1 MSSDSLTHTLA
12 RFAADLKLTHVPDV
26 VREQIKL
33 HLIDALACGLASTRS
48 ELAVRFQQHCIEE
61 YAAGPC
67 ALLGTS
73 VRLAPVGAALYNGM
87 AINALDHDDGFE
99 VDGRGMGHPGA
110 SLVASALSG
119 IWLRK
124 TSGVELLEALIA
136 AYEINARVIIA
147 VQPSIERF
155 RQVYGVCQHQALGAA
170 VAFGKLMQLEPASL
184 ENALGLAGTLTPLPS
199 LRKYNWE
206 SRPLVSFKDFTAPA
220 AEAGVRAV
228 RLQQHQWVG
237 AQSVLDGDQGLWR
250 MLGSDRF
257 DPNQLIADLGSEWLA
272 ANASLKHYPA
282 CRWIHTALESFE
294 QLQSSH
300 SFHASA
306 ISEIR
311 VLTGTTQARDFMD
324 KRPANEVDAQFSLPH
339 TMACLALGI
348 AKQDWHTART
358 LNDPQIQALA
368 DRVVAEVD
376 PELNALMADTRRP
389 AGQVQVRLG
398 EELITGLR
406 LDYPLGCRERP
417 LSHEQ
422 VADKFRQYAPL
433 GGAAHNVELILAGLF
448 AIEECE
454 DVAVLLEGLSGP
466 DSPHSGAGGS

>member
-1 MSSDSLTHTLA
+1 MLSLTSTLA
-12 RFAADLKLTHVPDV
+12 RFAHGLTLEAIPAEL
-26 VREQIKL
+26 REQIKL
-33 HLIDALACGLASTRS
+33 HLVDALACGLASTRS
-48 ELAVRFQQHCIEE
+48 PLAAAFQAHCAEE

-67 ALLGTS
+67 RLLGTS
-73 VRLAPVGAALYNGM
+73 LSLGPVGAALYNGM

-110 SLVASALSG
+110 SLVAAALVG
-119 IWLRK
+119 VWQRK
-124 TSGVELLEALIA
+124 TSGRALLEALVA

-170 VAFGKLMQLEPASL
+170 IAYGKLALEDADGL

-206 SRPLVSFKDFTAPA
+206 ARPLVSFKDFTAPA

-228 RLQQHQWVG
+228 RLHQHQWVG
-237 AQSVLDGDQGLWR
+237 ARAVLDGDQGLWR

-257 DPNQLIADLGSEWLA
+257 DSDALLAGLGSEWLA
-272 ANASLKHYPA
+272 ANASLKRYPA

-294 QLQSSH
+294 QVQQAQGLD
-300 SFHASA
+300 AAA
-306 ISEIR
+306 IREIR

-324 KRPANEVDAQFSLPH
+324 RRPANEVDAQFSLPH
-339 TMACLALGI
+339 TLACLALGI
-348 AKQDWHTART
+348 AKQDWHTAAT
-358 LNDPQIQALA
+358 INAPQVRALA
-368 DRVVAEVD
+368 DRVVAVID
-376 PELNALMADTRRP
+376 PALDAAMSETRRP
-389 AGQVQVRLG
+389 AGQVLVEVASGTLSG
-398 EELITGLR
+398 PR

-417 LSHEQ
+417 LSRAQ

-433 GGAAHNVELILAGLF
+433 GGRAEQVETVLAGLL
-448 AIEECE
+448 ALEQSE
-454 DVAVLLEGLSGP
+454 DVGALLEGLWP
-466 DSPHSGAGGS
+466 AQF

>member
-1 MSSDSLTHTLA
+1 MTDRSHTSALA
-12 RFAADLKLTHVPDV
+12 HFAADLRLEAVPDA

-48 ELAVRFQQHCIEE
+48 ELAAAFLSHCSEE
-61 YAAGPC
+61 YAIGPC
-67 ALLGTS
+67 RLLGSTL
-73 VRLAPVGAALYNGM
+73 RLSPVGAALYNGM

-99 VDGRGMGHPGA
+99 LDGRGMGHPGA
-110 SLVASALSG
+110 SLVAAALC
-119 IWLRK
+119 
-124 TSGVELLEALIA
+124 GVWQRQTTGRELLEALIA

-170 VAFGKLMQLEPASL
+170 IAYGRVMQADAPAL
-184 ENALGLAGTLTPLPS
+184 ENALGLAATLTPLPS

-206 SRPLVSFKDFTAPA
+206 DRPLVSFKDFTAPA

-228 RLQQHQWVG
+228 RLHRHQWVG
-237 AQSVLDGDQGLWR
+237 ARAVLDGDQGFWR

-257 DPNQLIADLGSEWLA
+257 DSETLMADLGREWLA

-294 QLQSSH
+294 HVQQA
-300 SFHASA
+300 HAVAPQA
-306 ISEIR
+306 IMQIR

-339 TMACLALGI
+339 TLACLALGI
-348 AKQDWHTART
+348 AKQDWHSPFT
-358 LNDPQIQALA
+358 LA
-368 DRVVAEVD
+368 DAQVQRLADKVVAVVEPALD
-376 PELNALMADTRRP
+376 ALMSETRRP
-389 AGQVQVRLG
+389 AGQVHI
-398 EELITGLR
+398 ELATQTLEGPRI
-406 LDYPLGCRERP
+406 DYPLGCRQRP
-417 LSHEQ
+417 LSVAQ

-433 GGAAHNVELILAGLF
+433 GGAGAAERVQAVLDGLLTLEHC
-448 AIEECE
+448 A
-454 DVAVLLEGLSGP
+454 DVGALLEGLFRE
-466 DSPHSGAGGS
+466 

>member
-1 MSSDSLTHTLA
+1 MSNDSLTRTLA
-12 RFAADLKLTHVPDV
+12 QFAAGLTLDSVPTAL
-26 VREQIKL
+26 REQIKL

-48 ELAVRFQQHCIEE
+48 ELAATFQRHCIEE

-67 ALLGTS
+67 ALLGSS
-73 VRLAPVGAALYNGM
+73 VRLAPVGAALFNGM
-87 AINALDHDDGFE
+87 AINALDHDDGLE

-110 SLVASALSG
+110 SLVAAALSG
-119 IWLRK
+119 VWQRK
-124 TSGVELLEALIA
+124 ASGRELLEALIA
-136 AYEINARVIIA
+136 AYEINARVISA

-170 VAFGKLMQLEPASL
+170 VAFGKLMQLDAAGL

-237 AQSVLDGDQGLWR
+237 AQAVLDGDQGLWR
-250 MLGSDRF
+250 MLGSDQF
-257 DPNQLIADLGSEWLA
+257 DPHLLVADLGNEWFA
-272 ANASLKHYPA
+272 ANSSLKHYPA

-294 QLQSSH
+294 QLQQT
-300 SFHASA
+300 HAFEAAA
-306 ISEIR
+306 INEIR

-324 KRPANEVDAQFSLPH
+324 RRPVNEVDAQFSLPH
-339 TMACLALGI
+339 TLACLALGI
-348 AKQDWHTART
+348 AKHDWHMTST
-358 LNDPQIQALA
+358 LSDPQVRAVS

-398 EELITGLR
+398 DETLTGAR
-406 LDYPLGCRERP
+406 LDYPLGCRQRP
-417 LSHEQ
+417 LSREQ
-422 VADKFRQYAPL
+422 VADKYRQYAPL
-433 GGAAHNVELILAGLF
+433 GSPVEQVEPVLAGLF

-454 DVAVLLEGLSGP
+454 DVAVLLEGLFR
-466 DSPHSGAGGS
+466 

>member
-1 MSSDSLTHTLA
+1 MSNDSLTRTLA
-12 RFAADLKLTHVPDV
+12 QFAANLVLDSVPASLC
-26 VREQIKL
+26 EQIKL

-48 ELAVRFQQHCIEE
+48 ELAATFQQHCIEE
-61 YAAGPC
+61 YAEGPC
-67 ALLGTS
+67 ALLGS
-73 VRLAPVGAALYNGM
+73 SARLAPVGAALYNGM

-99 VDGRGMGHPGA
+99 VEGRGMGHPGA
-110 SLVASALSG
+110 SLVAAALSG
-119 IWLRK
+119 VWQRK
-124 TSGVELLEALIA
+124 TSGRELLEALIA
-136 AYEINARVIIA
+136 AYEVNARVIIA

-170 VAFGKLMQLEPASL
+170 VAFGKLMQLDAAGL

-228 RLQQHQWVG
+228 RLQQHQWIG
-237 AQSVLDGDQGLWR
+237 AQAVLDGDQGLWR

-257 DPNQLIADLGSEWLA
+257 DPQQLTAGLGNNWLA

-294 QLQSSH
+294 QLQRTQA
-300 SFHASA
+300 FKAAA

-324 KRPANEVDAQFSLPH
+324 KRPINEVDAQFSLPH
-339 TMACLALGI
+339 TLACLALGI
-348 AKQDWHTART
+348 AKQDWHTTSTRS
-358 LNDPQIQALA
+358 NSHVQALA
-368 DRVVAEVD
+368 DLVIAKVD
-376 PELNALMADTRRP
+376 PELDALMADTRRP

-398 EELITGLR
+398 EQMITGLR
-406 LDYPLGCRERP
+406 LDYPLGCRQRP
-417 LSHEQ
+417 LNREQ

-433 GGAAHNVELILAGLF
+433 GNPAEAVEPILAGLLTL
-448 AIEECE
+448 EQCE
-454 DVAVLLEGLSGP
+454 DVAVLLEGLSAP
-466 DSPHSGAGGS
+466 LPQ